1 VTTNSAEGTLRSLC
15 SLNIGGQDRYRN
27 LMGGW
32 PKANDADYRRQT
44 LKPCHE
50 HRRPPDQIQ
59 PPIFWSMGRT
69 ALRLA
74 RGRRR
79 FRVPSPCCAVHQRSE
94 LHSSAS
100 GGLANSLRPSQRM
113 ADRAGMS
120 DPGAQG
126 PSAMPALAATK
137 LIRSRNTRS
146 FVARPTTTLPSASS
160 RMQGKPRASPATL
173 QEYKLKL
180 VE

>member
-1 VTTNSAEGTLRSLC
+1 
-15 SLNIGGQDRYRN
+15 
-27 LMGGW
+27 
-32 PKANDADYRRQT
+32 
-44 LKPCHE
+44 
-50 HRRPPDQIQ
+50 
-59 PPIFWSMGRT
+59 
-69 ALRLA
+69 
-74 RGRRR
+74 
-79 FRVPSPCCAVHQRSE
+79 
-94 LHSSAS
+94 
-100 GGLANSLRPSQRM
+100 M

-173 QEYKLKL
+173 QEYKSNWSSDLGLCSRRSGGGSPLRDGGCRYQMPDKRRRPPSGARPARSAGSGSRFL
-180 VE
+180 DKSFRKVGIASRMALT